1 MFSLPALI
9 TFAIVGAFTPGPNT
23 LSSMYTAAHYER
35 PVVARFLCGGLI
47 GYGTLFA
54 LSGLINVAL
63 VAVIPTAEI
72 ALRFIGAAYLLYLA
86 FIIARSGG
94 VLAEKPGARRVG
106 LVTGLA
112 LQLVNPKGW
121 LYGITGF
128 STFVVPYFRAVPVVL
143 AFVLF
148 FTGVTLLASL
158 TWAVC
163 GVSLKSL
170 YSRYARPFN
179 LVLGVSLVYCAA
191 IVLLH

>member
-35 PVVARFLCGGLI
+35 RIVARFLCGGLL
-47 GYGTLFA
+47 GYCTLFA
-54 LSGLINVAL
+54 LSGLLNVAL
-63 VAVIPTAEI
+63 AAVIPTAAI
-72 ALRFIGAAYLLYLA
+72 ALRFIGAGYLLYLA
-86 FIIARSGG
+86 FVIARSGG
-94 VLAEKPGARRVG
+94 GLLEKPGTRRVG
-106 LVTGLA
+106 LVTGLT

-128 STFVVPYFRAVPVVL
+128 STFVIPYFRTVPMVL

-158 TWAVC
+158 SWAVC
-163 GVSLKSL
+163 GASLKSV
-170 YSRYARPFN
+170 YVRYARPFN
-179 LVLGVSLVYCAA
+179 LGLAASLIYCAA
-191 IVLLH
+191 IVLLD

>member
-35 PVVARFLCGGLI
+35 RIVARFLCGSLL

-63 VAVIPTAEI
+63 AAVIPTA
-72 ALRFIGAAYLLYLA
+72 ATVLRFIGAGYLLYLA
-86 FIIARSGG
+86 FVIVRSGG
-94 VLAEKPGARRVG
+94 GLLEKTGTRRVG
-106 LVTGLA
+106 LITGLT

-128 STFVVPYFRAVPVVL
+128 STFVAPFFRTVPMVL
-143 AFVLF
+143 LFVLF

-158 TWAVC
+158 SWAVF
-163 GVSLKSL
+163 GASLKSV
-170 YSRYARPFN
+170 YVRYARPFN
-179 LVLGVSLVYCAA
+179 LILAASLVYCAA
-191 IVLLH
+191 IVLFE